1 MQVTVMEFTLN
12 IEKYLTLVLT
22 EDIWIMKNG
31 KPVAKL
37 VNPNISAVESI
48 SGVLAGKV
56 PADLDRHSFREEKLF
71 SRKGYACRRTL
82 KERAG
87 AYDGA
92 LNLSMEI
99 DWGKPVGSEL
109 W

>member
-1 MQVTVMEFTLN
+1 MQVTVKEFTLN
-12 IEKYLTLVLT
+12 IEKYLELVLT
-22 EDIWIMKNG
+22 EDILVMKNG

-37 VNPNISAVESI
+37 INPNVSSVDAI
-48 SGVLAGKV
+48 SGILAEKA
-56 PADLDRHSFREEKLF
+56 PADFDRHSFREEKLF
-71 SRKGYACRRTL
+71 SRKDYVCRRTL

-92 LNLSMEI
+92 LNLSEEI

-109 W
+109 L

>member
-1 MQVTVMEFTLN
+1 MQVTVKEFTLN

-22 EDIWIMKNG
+22 EDILILKNG

-37 VNPNISAVESI
+37 VNPNISAVDSI
-48 SGVLAGKV
+48 SGILVEKV
-56 PADLDRHSFREEKLF
+56 PADFNRHSFREEKLF
-71 SRKGYACRRTL
+71 LRKDYVCRRTL
-82 KERAG
+82 KERAE

-92 LNLSMEI
+92 LNLSEEI

-109 W
+109 S

>member
-1 MQVTVMEFTLN
+1 MQVTVKEFTLN

-22 EDIWIMKNG
+22 EDILILKNG

-37 VNPNISAVESI
+37 VNPNISAVDSI

-56 PADLDRHSFREEKLF
+56 PADLDRHSFR
-71 SRKGYACRRTL
+71 SRKNYACRRTL
-82 KERAG
+82 KERAE
-87 AYDGA
+87 AYGGA
-92 LNLSMEI
+92 LNLSEEI